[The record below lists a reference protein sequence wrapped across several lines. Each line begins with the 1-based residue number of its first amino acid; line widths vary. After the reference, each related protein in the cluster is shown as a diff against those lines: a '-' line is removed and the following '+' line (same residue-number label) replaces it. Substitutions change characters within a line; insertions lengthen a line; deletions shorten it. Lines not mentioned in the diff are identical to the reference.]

1 MASRRRPPPFRH
13 CSVKKKI
20 IKNKK
25 NAACSHP
32 RCLRTWAGGPGR
44 RARRRGRRGRRGAR
58 SRSRP
63 TRRGPA
69 ARPRGASPWLPAR
82 AAAFVMPMR
91 TLSGLLCA
99 VGSRVMRGADAT
111 GGPRRTCG
119 MPAAACAT
127 GPRRGAR
134 ARLVLAPVAT
144 LGARA
149 GVGVH
154 AASAAGLVLP
164 LSRAL
169 GARARARAGRGAA
182 ACRRACR
189 RRRSAWQRAGGASA
203 PGTGQRARRRGA
215 APAHQAPLPAQH
227 GVTRASAA
235 HACTGTTCMFDGRQP
250 RSARPR
256 IHTAR
261 TSPHSSRHVP
271 VPHALL
277 CSLPGARP
285 LGAAPAAAP
294 GSGRAPACPP
304 AALAARASAA
314 RLRSASA
321 AARCAQASSYRRAP
335 ASAPR
340 MASCGV
346 RAAVSGVE
354 HTRAARRTGGQPV
367 GGPRSQTLRA
377 GRRARWRPPRHAVR
391 TRRRVVGRG
400 GAPHALLGRGR
411 RVGPDER
418 DDLHGLAGALLVRQ
432 DAAAHARRVRLPAR
446 HPPGGR
452 RATQG
457 EPHRAPGSRAP
468 GRHGRLPRCAAHALP
483 TEAARC
489 ELSMLTPGCLGRVFR
504 P

>member
-1 MASRRRPPPFRH
+1 M
-13 CSVKKKI
+13 
-20 IKNKK
+20 
-25 NAACSHP
+25 
-32 RCLRTWAGGPGR
+32 
-44 RARRRGRRGRRGAR
+44 R
-58 SRSRP
+58 S
-63 TRRGPA
+63 
-69 ARPRGASPWLPAR
+69 
-82 AAAFVMPMR
+82 
-91 TLSGLLCA
+91 LSGLLCA
-99 VGSRVMRGADAT
+99 VGYGVARAADAT
-111 GGPRRTCG
+111 GRPRRTRG
-119 MPAAACAT
+119 LPAAACAM

-134 ARLVLAPVAT
+134 ARLVLAPVAA

-149 GVGVH
+149 GVGVD

-164 LSRAL
+164 LARAL

-189 RRRSAWQRAGGASA
+189 RRRTAWQRAGGASV
-203 PGTGQRARRRGA
+203 PGTRQRARRRGA
-215 APAHQAPLPAQH
+215 ASAHQAPLPAQH
-227 GVTRASAA
+227 GVSRASAA
-235 HACTGTTCMFDGRQP
+235 HACRQTLPARSMAGSP

-271 VPHALL
+271 VAHALL

-446 HPPGGR
+446 HPPGRR
-452 RATQG
+452 RAPRVSRTG
-457 EPHRAPGSRAP
+457 RPARARRGGMAGCRAAPHTLCRPRRRAANSPCSRPGASVACSGCDRAPP
-468 GRHGRLPRCAAHALP
+468 AAHEARRRRRAASHAGNSCQFSKPHTLTSPGPVRRREAPALQP
-483 TEAARC
+483 
-489 ELSMLTPGCLGRVFR
+489 PGMAKSAGPHPR
-504 P
+504 PCF

>member
-69 ARPRGASPWLPAR
+69 ARPRGACPWLPAR
-82 AAAFVMPMR
+82 AAASVTPMR
-91 TLSGLLCA
+91 SLSGLLCA
-99 VGSRVMRGADAT
+99 VGYGVARAADAT
-111 GGPRRTCG
+111 GRPRRTRG
-119 MPAAACAT
+119 LPAAACAM

-134 ARLVLAPVAT
+134 ARLVLAPVAA

-149 GVGVH
+149 GVGVD

-164 LSRAL
+164 LARAL

-189 RRRSAWQRAGGASA
+189 RRRTAWQRAGGASV
-203 PGTGQRARRRGA
+203 PGTRQRARRRGA
-215 APAHQAPLPAQH
+215 ASAHQAPLPAQH
-227 GVTRASAA
+227 GVSRASAA
-235 HACTGTTCMFDGRQP
+235 HACRQTLPARSMAGSP

-271 VPHALL
+271 VAHALL

-335 ASAPR
+335 ASTPR
-340 MASCGV
+340 TASCGV
-346 RAAVSGVE
+346 RAAVNRVK
-354 HTRAARRTGGQPV
+354 HTRAARRTGGQPA
-367 GGPRSQTLRA
+367 GGPRTQTPRA
-377 GRRARWRPPRHAVR
+377 ARRAHRRPPRHAVR
-391 TRRRVVGRG
+391 TRRRVVG
-400 GAPHALLGRGR
+400 
-411 RVGPDER
+411 
-418 DDLHGLAGALLVRQ
+418 
-432 DAAAHARRVRLPAR
+432 
-446 HPPGGR
+446 PGGCARAARPRTAGRTR
-452 RATQG
+452 RA
-457 EPHRAPGSRAP
+457 R
-468 GRHGRLPRCAAHALP
+468 
-483 TEAARC
+483 
-489 ELSMLTPGCLGRVFR
+489 
-504 P
+504 